1 MVQVLRRIL
10 LPMNI
15 MKVEIEVVE
24 TEGNC
29 LAVWL
34 WTLVTWE
41 PLRETGETN
50 PSSDKQNGILSTLSA
65 RCSCCMWLTRFL
77 FSLALYLQWLLALA
91 NVPAHCQTPS
101 FSMCFIPLAM

>member
-10 LPMNI
+10 PPMNI

-34 WTLVTWE
+34 WTLVARE
-41 PLRETGETN
+41 PLRE
-50 PSSDKQNGILSTLSA
+50 K
-65 RCSCCMWLTRFL
+65 
-77 FSLALYLQWLLALA
+77 
-91 NVPAHCQTPS
+91 
-101 FSMCFIPLAM
+101 

>member
-1 MVQVLRRIL
+1 
-10 LPMNI
+10 MNI

-41 PLRETGETN
+41 PLEKKKVKQVYEVTN
-50 PSSDKQNGILSTLSA
+50 KIE
-65 RCSCCMWLTRFL
+65 CCQPYQPG
-77 FSLALYLQWLLALA
+77 A
-91 NVPAHCQTPS
+91 PAVCG
-101 FSMCFIPLAM
+101 